1 MLYEG
6 SVAGWT
12 GAFGPAVYGDRRV
25 AAGAAE
31 GVAGVPVYQGAGLGV
46 DGGLEGGVSDG
57 CCIWGGVGLSY
68 TFTGG
73 E

>member
-1 MLYEG
+1 M
-6 SVAGWT
+6 
-12 GAFGPAVYGDRRV
+12 